1 MIELWLCVPRPVVW
15 WRRPRERVSKSSPRS
30 VRFRTPLS
38 AQKNHAGKVGTGV
51 FEDRYSLG
59 KGKDDVEVSGNI
71 IFVEQFRSRRT
82 SSSAIE
88 LIPVTS
94 PDTNALSR
102 RLCLELAMTN
112 ARGSVPLES
121 IARRTLMPTEDAVV
135 AAAYAH
141 VRGWVV
147 YADGCVELTSDVRAA
162 ADGASDKR
170 SA

>member
-1 MIELWLCVPRPVVW
+1 VT
-15 WRRPRERVSKSSPRS
+15 KSSPRS

-88 LIPVTS
+88 LMPVTS
-94 PDTNALSR
+94 LDTNALSR

-147 YADGCVELTSDVRAA
+147 YADGCVELTSDGRAA

>member
-1 MIELWLCVPRPVVW
+1 
-15 WRRPRERVSKSSPRS
+15 
-30 VRFRTPLS
+30 VRLRTPLS

-51 FEDRYSLG
+51 FGIGVPWGRERTILDM
-59 KGKDDVEVSGNI
+59 VVSGNI
-71 IFVEQFRSRRT
+71 IFLKQFRSRHT
-82 SSSAIE
+82 LSSTIE
-88 LIPVTS
+88 TR

-112 ARGSVPLES
+112 AKGSVPLES
-121 IARRTLMPTEDAVV
+121 IARRTRMPTEDAVV

-147 YADGCVELTSDVRAA
+147 YADGCVELTSDGRAT

>member
-1 MIELWLCVPRPVVW
+1 
-15 WRRPRERVSKSSPRS
+15 
-30 VRFRTPLS
+30 
-38 AQKNHAGKVGTGV
+38 
-51 FEDRYSLG
+51 
-59 KGKDDVEVSGNI
+59 VSGNI

-82 SSSAIE
+82 PSSAIE
-88 LIPVTS
+88 LMPVTS
-94 PDTNALSR
+94 LDTNALSR

-121 IARRTLMPTEDAVV
+121 IARRTRMPTEDAVV

-147 YADGCVELTSDVRAA
+147 YADGGVELTSDGRAA

>member
-1 MIELWLCVPRPVVW
+1 VPSRAP
-15 WRRPRERVSKSSPRS
+15 SLSS

-38 AQKNHAGKVGTGV
+38 AQKNHAGNVGTGV

-71 IFVEQFRSRRT
+71 IFLNQFRSRR
-82 SSSAIE
+82 SPLSAIE
-88 LIPVTS
+88 LMPVTS
-94 PDTNALSR
+94 PDTNTLSR

-121 IARRTLMPTEDAVV
+121 IARRTRMPTEDAVV

-141 VRGWVV
+141 SWLGSLRRWVRRV
-147 YADGCVELTSDVRAA
+147 DVQWPRC
-162 ADGASDKR
+162 GR
-170 SA
+170 RRLR

>member
-1 MIELWLCVPRPVVW
+1 MDMV
-15 WRRPRERVSKSSPRS
+15 
-30 VRFRTPLS
+30 
-38 AQKNHAGKVGTGV
+38 
-51 FEDRYSLG
+51 
-59 KGKDDVEVSGNI
+59 VSGNI
-71 IFVEQFRSRRT
+71 IFLKQFRPRRT
-82 SSSAIE
+82 PSSAID

-94 PDTNALSR
+94 PDTNALSQ

-112 ARGSVPLES
+112 ARGSVPLRS
-121 IARRTLMPTEDAVV
+121 IARRTGMPTEDAVV

-147 YADGCVELTSDVRAA
+147 YADGCVELTSDGRAA